1 MLAKIMGKAPKMS
14 NVELPL
20 LAVVP
25 EAVQNPKSEIRRKH
39 QGVKQPCF
47 PKNAFVLAV
56 LVNRSIRTS
65 DFGFLSDFGFR
76 HSGLSGAYTL
86 IVTCDCRVEPQ

>member
-39 QGVKQPCF
+39 QGVKRPCF

-65 DFGFLSDFGFR
+65 DFG
-76 HSGLSGAYTL
+76 
-86 IVTCDCRVEPQ
+86 IRV